1 MDASEMLRQQEAELQ
16 RIRNKRNRPRLSI
29 NKTKL
34 RRILNIVFVVLAV
47 VGLALYYFMPQHKD
61 TGFVL
66 ILVGMGIK
74 VLELLIRYLG

>member
-1 MDASEMLRQQEAELQ
+1 MDTSEMLRQQEEELQ
-16 RIRNKRNRPRLSI
+16 RIRAKRNRPGLSI

-34 RRILNIVFVVLAV
+34 RRVLNIVFFVLAV
-47 VGLALYYFMPQHKD
+47 VGLVLYYAMPQHKD

-74 VLELLIRYLG
+74 ILELLIRYLG

>member
-1 MDASEMLRQQEAELQ
+1 MLRQQEAELQ

>member
-1 MDASEMLRQQEAELQ
+1 MLRQQEEELQ
-16 RIRNKRNRPRLSI
+16 RIRAKRNRPGLSI

-34 RRILNIVFVVLAV
+34 RRVLNIVFFVLAV
-47 VGLALYYFMPQHKD
+47 VGLVLYYAMPQHKD

-74 VLELLIRYLG
+74 ILELLIRYLG